1 MVRSLAKRVLERD
14 LSIRAGAKVER
25 ANAVAQGGRGVAERA
40 DDSSS
45 SAAQCT
51 AACALH
57 CIGHTADHGRV
68 HSSMPVR
75 ERLYR
80 TVESG

>member
-51 AACALH
+51 AAVRDCKNLLLLNH
-57 CIGHTADHGRV
+57 LINSGL
-68 HSSMPVR
+68 SSRCLTCTRKHV
-75 ERLYR
+75 L
-80 TVESG
+80 